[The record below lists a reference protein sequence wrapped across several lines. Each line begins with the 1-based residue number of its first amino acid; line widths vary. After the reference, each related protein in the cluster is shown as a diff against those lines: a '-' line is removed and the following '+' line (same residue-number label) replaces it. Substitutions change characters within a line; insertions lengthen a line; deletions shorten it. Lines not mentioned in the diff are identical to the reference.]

1 MNAVEIEEAVSQL
14 ADAAFDPQEF
24 PFAFLAAFGNK
35 EATVK
40 RLRTGNTNK
49 SDTGGVLQRNNIHI
63 AVAEP
68 GQTVEMLAR
77 LRASP
82 MTERQKA
89 KFIFATDGTHF
100 EAEEIG
106 SGEVISGPL
115 TDLGNHFGFFLPLAG
130 ISTVAEVKNNPIDI
144 KATGRLNRLYV
155 QILKDNPDWQAA
167 DKRGDLN
174 RFMARLIF
182 CFFAEDTGIF
192 NGDDL
197 FTSTLRQ
204 MTEADGSNTR
214 AVLLE
219 LFRSMNLDPRK
230 GDRADVKS
238 WADVFPYVNGGLFK
252 GDIGCPT
259 FTRTSRAYLLRAGEL
274 DWKTINPDIFGS
286 MIQAV
291 ADDDERGEL
300 GMHYTSVPNIQKVL
314 DPLFLDDLREQLE
327 VAGTNKRK
335 LFNLRQRLSRIRVFD
350 PACGSGNF
358 LVIAYIRMREIED
371 EIMRRRGE
379 ALTRSAISLT
389 QFFGIEI
396 KSFAAEI
403 ARLSLLIAEFQCDV
417 RFIGQAEARALV
429 LPLHATGNIRQGN
442 ALRIDWVEVCPPV
455 RVSPEEHDSGGPTG
469 RLAME
474 EGGDEWE
481 TFVCGN
487 PPYVGSA
494 RQSADQK
501 RDVEGIFVENTR
513 IWRSLDYV
521 ACWFMK
527 AADFTRS
534 QRCDFA
540 FVSTNSIVQG
550 EQVPILWPIV
560 YQSGN
565 DIHFAHTSLKWS
577 NLASHNAGVT
587 VVVVGCTRD
596 NSKKRRLFS
605 QNEDGDFS
613 HRYVDNINAYLIA
626 GPRVVVYPWTRAPDD
641 RGFMIRGNM
650 PTDGG
655 YLLLSPDEKA
665 EVEENDPRTQAF
677 IRRFVG
683 AQELIKG
690 QPRFCIWIEDQELEE
705 AQKIPEI
712 LRRIEG
718 VKKMRLESSAK
729 STRDYAVNGHKF
741 RQIQGIPERNVI
753 VVPRVSSE
761 NREYLPIDL
770 FDNKAIVGDRNFSVC
785 DAPTWNIALIV
796 SKLHQV
802 WIGAVCVRMRTD
814 FSYSNT
820 LGWNTF
826 PVPKLTETDKANLTR
841 CAEDILL
848 AREAHFPAT
857 IAELYDPE
865 KMPDDLRAAHDRND
879 ETLER
884 IYIGRRFRND
894 TERLE
899 KLFDMYTKMTAKK
912 PGKAAAS

>member
-14 ADAAFDPQEF
+14 ADAPFDPQEF

-49 SDTGGVLQRNNIHI
+49 SDVGGVLQRNNIHI
-63 AVAEP
+63 AVAES
-68 GQTVEMLAR
+68 GQTVEMLAG
-77 LRASP
+77 LRSSP
-82 MTERQKA
+82 LTERQKA

-115 TDLGNHFGFFLPLAG
+115 TELGNHFGFFLPLAG

-204 MTEADGSNTR
+204 MTEADGANTR

-219 LFRSMNLDPRK
+219 LFRAMNLDPRK
-230 GDRADVKS
+230 GDRAGVKS

-252 GDIGCPT
+252 DDIGCPT

-274 DWKTINPDIFGS
+274 DWQTINPDIFGS

-327 VAGTNKRK
+327 AAGTNKRK

-379 ALTRSAISLT
+379 ALERSAISLT
-389 QFFGIEI
+389 QFYGIEI

-417 RFIGQAEARALV
+417 RFIGQMEARALV
-429 LPLHATGNIRQGN
+429 LPLHATGTIVTGN
-442 ALRIDWVEVCPPV
+442 ALRIDWAEVCPPV
-455 RVSPEEHDSGGPTG
+455 TAAAEEQDLGGPTG
-469 RLAME
+469 RLNL
-474 EGGDEWE
+474 EGGGEEWE
-481 TFVCGN
+481 TYICGN
-487 PPYVGSA
+487 PPYLGGKK
-494 RQSADQK
+494 QTADQK
-501 RDVEGIFVENTR
+501 RDMALVFGKAINYKN
-513 IWRSLDYV
+513 LDYV
-521 ACWFMK
+521 TAFLWV
-527 AADFTRS
+527 ALRNIGANGA
-534 QRCDFA
+534 FA
-540 FVSTNSIVQG
+540 LVSTSSINQG
-550 EQVPILWPIV
+550 THVPGFWKFMQEKGAIIV
-560 YQSGN
+560 
-565 DIHFAHTSLKWS
+565 FAHLPFKWS
-577 NLASHNAGVT
+577 NNAKNNAGVYCNI
-587 VVVVGCTRD
+587 VGV
-596 NSKKRRLFS
+596 SKDRKGDRLLFEGS
-605 QNEDGDFS
+605 VRQTAT
-613 HRYVDNINAYLIA
+613 NINAYL
-626 GPRVVVYPWTRAPDD
+626 APSDD
-641 RGFMIRGNM
+641 VIVEKRSS
-650 PTDGG
+650 P
-655 YLLLSPDEKA
+655 LSSLSPMITGNAAYDQGHLFLDADERASLVENAPAA
-665 EVEENDPRTQAF
+665 ESF
-677 IRRFVG
+677 IRRVSGTEEFTDG
-683 AQELIKG
+683 KL
-690 QPRFCIWIEDQELEE
+690 RWCIWITQDNAKE
-705 AQKIPEI
+705 AEKIPEI
-712 LRRIEG
+712 RSRIEAVEKYRSG
-718 VKKMRLESSAK
+718 GGEVARSIAHIPYRFRYQNRSQGCQIIVPQRSRIDRANYPVGYEEPEIIYTHLA
-729 STRDYAVNGHKF
+729 YA
-741 RQIQGIPERNVI
+741 I
-753 VVPRVSSE
+753 
-761 NREYLPIDL
+761 YDADLIDL
-770 FDNKAIVGDRNFSVC
+770 AVLSSRLHLQWAAATSGRHGDNLR
-785 DAPTWNIALIV
+785 
-796 SKLHQV
+796 
-802 WIGAVCVRMRTD
+802 
-814 FSYSNT
+814 YSAN
-820 LGWNTF
+820 LAWNTF
-826 PVPKLTETDKANLTR
+826 PVPKLTETDKASLTR

-865 KMPDDLRAAHDRND
+865 KMPADLRAAHDRND

-899 KLFDMYTKMTAKK
+899 KLFDLYTKMAAKK
-912 PGKAAAS
+912 EKAS

>member
-24 PFAFLAAFGNK
+24 PFAFLTAFGNK

-49 SDTGGVLQRNNIHI
+49 SDVGGVLQRNNIHI

-68 GQTVEMLAR
+68 SQTVEMLAR

-82 MTERQKA
+82 LTERQKA

-115 TDLGNHFGFFLPLAG
+115 TELGNHFGFFLPLAG

-197 FTSTLRQ
+197 FTTTLRQ

-214 AVLLE
+214 DVLLE

-230 GDRADVKS
+230 GDRAGVKS

-252 GDIGCPT
+252 DDIGCPT

-327 VAGTNKRK
+327 AAGTNKRK
-335 LFNLRQRLSRIRVFD
+335 LFNLRQRLSRVRVFD

-358 LVIAYIRMREIED
+358 LVIAYIKMREIED

-379 ALTRSAISLT
+379 ALERSAISLT
-389 QFFGIEI
+389 QFYGIEI

-417 RFIGQAEARALV
+417 RFIGQMEARALV
-429 LPLHATGNIRQGN
+429 LPLHATGTIVTGN
-442 ALRIDWVEVCPPV
+442 ALRINWEDVCPPV
-455 RVSPEEHDSGGPTG
+455 TASTEEQDLGGPTG
-469 RLAME
+469 RLNL
-474 EGGDEWE
+474 EGGGEEWE
-481 TFVCGN
+481 TYICGN
-487 PPYVGSA
+487 PPYLGSTWQSGGQKEELRELVG
-494 RQSADQK
+494 R
-501 RDVEGIFVENTR
+501 R
-513 IWRSLDYV
+513 IKSWKSLDYV
-521 ACWFMK
+521 AGWLIKGSDYMGRQNTS
-527 AADFTRS
+527 AT
-534 QRCDFA
+534 A
-540 FVSTNSIVQG
+540 FVSTKSVCQG
-550 EQVPILWPIV
+550 SQVPILWPQILDAG
-560 YQSGN
+560 QK
-565 DIHFAHTSLKWS
+565 IFFAHSPFRWA

-587 VVVVGCTRD
+587 VVIVGFRPQVTASSRRIYEVGSD
-596 NSKKRRLFS
+596 GRPTSKEVS
-605 QNEDGDFS
+605 
-613 HRYVDNINAYLIA
+613 NINPYLIG
-626 GPRVVVYPWTRAPDD
+626 GPDIIVHPVSRTPAN
-641 RGFMIRGNM
+641 RGKMVWGNK

-655 YLLLSPDEKA
+655 NFFLSPDEKNVL
-665 EVEENDPRTQAF
+665 EQKFPSS
-677 IRRFVG
+677 RRFVKRFLG
-683 AQELIKG
+683 AQEFIRGDL
-690 QPRFCIWIEDQELEE
+690 RYCLWIEDGERAIAED
-705 AQKIPEI
+705 IPAI
-712 LRRIEG
+712 ASRIEG
-718 VKKMRLESSAK
+718 VREMRANSKAAE
-729 STRDYAVNGHKF
+729 TRPAADFPHRF
-741 RQIQGIPERNVI
+741 RQIQGTAERHAL
-753 VVPRVSSE
+753 VVARVSSE
-761 NREYLPIDL
+761 NREYLPVDL
-770 FDNKAIVGDRNFSVC
+770 VDQDTIIGDRNFAIY
-785 DAPTWNIALIV
+785 DAPIWSLALIA
-796 SKLHQV
+796 SRIHLT
-802 WIGAVCVRMRTD
+802 WIATVCVRMRTD

-826 PVPKLTETDKANLTR
+826 PVPKLTETDKINLTR

-865 KMPDDLRAAHDRND
+865 KMPADLRAAHDRND

-899 KLFDMYTKMTAKK
+899 KLFDMYSKMTAKK
-912 PGKAAAS
+912 EKAS

>member
-14 ADAAFDPQEF
+14 ADAHFDPQEF

-40 RLRTGNTNK
+40 RLRAGNTNK
-49 SDTGGVLQRNNIHI
+49 SDVGGVLQRNNIHI
-63 AVAEP
+63 AMAEA
-68 GQTVEMLAR
+68 GKTVEMLAR

-82 MTERQKA
+82 LTERQKA
-89 KFIFATDGTHF
+89 KFVFATDGSHF

-106 SGEVISGPL
+106 SGEIISGPL
-115 TDLGNHFGFFLPLAG
+115 TELGNHFGFFLPLAG

-197 FTSTLRQ
+197 FTATIRQ

-214 AVLLE
+214 DVMLE

-230 GDRADVKS
+230 GHRAGVKS

-252 GDIGCPT
+252 DDIGCPT

-327 VAGTNKRK
+327 AAGTNKRK

-379 ALTRSAISLT
+379 ALERSAISLT

-417 RFIGQAEARALV
+417 RFIGQMEARALV
-429 LPLHATGNIRQGN
+429 LPLHATGTIVTGN
-442 ALRIDWVEVCPPV
+442 ALRIDWEEVCPPV
-455 RVSPEEHDSGGPTG
+455 TASAEEQDLGGPTG
-469 RLAME
+469 RLNL
-474 EGGDEWE
+474 EGGGEEWE
-481 TFVCGN
+481 TYICGN
-487 PPYVGSA
+487 PPYHGNAKTSA
-494 RQSADQK
+494 QEKSDIKFLFNKKLQK
-501 RDVEGIFVENTR
+501 SGLF
-513 IWRSLDYV
+513 DYV
-521 ACWFMK
+521 TGWAFK
-527 AADFTRS
+527 AHEYTRKA
-534 QRCDFA
+534 RAGFA
-540 FVSTNSIVQG
+540 FVSTNTLCQGQHVGNIWKPLRSDGLQITFAVQ
-550 EQVPILWPIV
+550 
-560 YQSGN
+560 S
-565 DIHFAHTSLKWS
+565 FKWA
-577 NLASHNAGVT
+577 NLAKNNAGVT
-587 VVVVGCTRD
+587 VICVGVVPH
-596 NSKKRRLFS
+596 RRIRWIYG
-605 QNEDGDFS
+605 DGE
-613 HRYVDNINAYLIA
+613 RRQVENINAYLLP
-626 GPRVVVYPWTRAPDD
+626 GPDVFVEESRKQLSGLPRMVKGNYYAKSDHLLMPLSELDRYIEGGLPKNNTR
-641 RGFMIRGNM
+641 RFYGSVEVIRGA
-650 PTDGG
+650 PRGT
-655 YLLLSPDEKA
+655 LWFP
-665 EVEENDPRTQAF
+665 EEPSRDALQVLD
-677 IRRFVG
+677 IR
-683 AQELIKG
+683 
-690 QPRFCIWIEDQELEE
+690 D
-705 AQKIPEI
+705 
-712 LRRIEG
+712 RIEKG
-718 VKKMRLESSAK
+718 AIDRRNSKDCVSNGMFDRPHQFREMNEPEKMMIA
-729 STRDYAVNGHKF
+729 
-741 RQIQGIPERNVI
+741 IPT
-753 VVPRVSSE
+753 VSSE
-761 NREYLPIDL
+761 RRKYLPVDIL
-770 FDNKAIVGDRNFSVC
+770 PSNSVISNMC
-785 DAPTWNIALIV
+785 FALYDVPVIYLSIIA
-796 SKLHQV
+796 SSLHLA
-802 WIGAVCVRMRTD
+802 WISTVCVRMRTD
-814 FSYSNT
+814 FRYSST

-848 AREAHFPAT
+848 ARETHFPAT
-857 IAELYDPE
+857 IADLYDPE
-865 KMPDDLRAAHDRND
+865 KMPDDLRAAHERND

-912 PGKAAAS
+912 EKAS